1 MGSLRMAQTPRT
13 VVITRRRE
21 GAQPQP
27 NSAGKTSSLDP
38 SAQAAKERGK
48 KLFQEEKWEQAAQ
61 AFTEAMGTRSPP
73 DHTLLTNRALCNQ
86 KLLRWDLVEQDARLA
101 VQLSETSVKAHYLL
115 GKSLQ
120 EMGRLEDAKT
130 ELTKSMSLSSSK
142 QFKSYRG
149 SIEMALLSVRKR
161 LWMREQAKQDMQD
174 ELTRGKMMDVADA
187 CLAAAKARGVPP
199 EEAQATYDQRVRALC
214 RMLGRAR
221 RKQDMADI
229 PEGMVCKLSRRIMID
244 PVSTPHGQTYE
255 RSDIEKHLAE
265 KGPHD
270 PFRKNDAV
278 TKESLVPNLALKK
291 YIDDFL
297 EENAWA
303 FQEPP

>member
-1 MGSLRMAQTPRT
+1 MGSLRVPQTPRT

-21 GAQPQP
+21 GSQPQE
-27 NSAGKTSSLDP
+27 NSTGKTSSLDP

-48 KLFQEEKWEQAAQ
+48 KLFQEEQWEQAAQ
-61 AFTEAMGTRSPP
+61 AFTEALGTRSPP

-120 EMGRLEDAKT
+120 EMGRLEEAQT

-149 SIEMALLSVRKR
+149 SIEVALLSVRKR
-161 LWMREQAKQDMQD
+161 LWMREQAKQDMED
-174 ELTRGKMMDVADA
+174 ELTRGKMMDIADA

-214 RMLGRAR
+214 RVLGRAR

-255 RSDIEKHLAE
+255 RADIEKHLTE
-265 KGPHD
+265 KGPRD
-270 PFRKNDAV
+270 PFRKSDV
-278 TKESLVPNLALKK
+278 VSKDSLVPNLALKK

-297 EENAWA
+297 EENPWA

>member
-1 MGSLRMAQTPRT
+1 
-13 VVITRRRE
+13 
-21 GAQPQP
+21 
-27 NSAGKTSSLDP
+27 
-38 SAQAAKERGK
+38 
-48 KLFQEEKWEQAAQ
+48 LFQEEQWEQAAQ
-61 AFTEAMGTRSPP
+61 AFTEALGTRSPP

-86 KLLRWDLVEQDARLA
+86 KLLRCVPAEKCSLPANDLRSFTSVLAQRQGWDLVEQDARLA

-120 EMGRLEDAKT
+120 EMGRLEEAQT

-149 SIEMALLSVRKR
+149 SIEVALLSVRKR
-161 LWMREQAKQDMQD
+161 LWMREQAKQDMED
-174 ELTRGKMMDVADA
+174 ELTRGKMMDIADA

-214 RMLGRAR
+214 RVLGRAR

-255 RSDIEKHLAE
+255 RADIEKHLTE
-265 KGPHD
+265 KGPRD
-270 PFRKNDAV
+270 PFRKSDV
-278 TKESLVPNLALKK
+278 VSKDSLVPNLALKK

-297 EENAWA
+297 EENPWA